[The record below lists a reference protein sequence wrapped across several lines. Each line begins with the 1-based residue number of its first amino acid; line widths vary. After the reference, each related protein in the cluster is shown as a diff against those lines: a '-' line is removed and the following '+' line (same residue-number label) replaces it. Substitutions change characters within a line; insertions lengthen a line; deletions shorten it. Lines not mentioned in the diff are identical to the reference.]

1 MILST
6 DTYKI
11 FSDFYDSYVGKFN
24 EDFDFYKTFCNKSDS
39 IIEIGC
45 GTGRILDY
53 FLNQDY
59 KIIGVDVSEEMLNKA
74 KNKLDKWIIKGHL
87 ELYNYD
93 FTNGGFKDSFDKA
106 LITFYTFNYII
117 DKPQD
122 FLSNVYDSLNSNG
135 LLLMDLFYPT
145 VMYDKSIDNVWI
157 KKDYNINGLN
167 ISIEDNRRVVDN
179 IERRQQ
185 IFKLNGKEIGIN
197 TDRKYYN
204 PADIKG
210 FLTKVGFKDI
220 QLSLDYDIYGFK
232 DELNEQQLK
241 KNFIVKAKK

>member
-106 LITFYTFNYII
+106 LIAFYTFNYII

-185 IFKLNGKEIGIN
+185 IFKLNGKEIKIN